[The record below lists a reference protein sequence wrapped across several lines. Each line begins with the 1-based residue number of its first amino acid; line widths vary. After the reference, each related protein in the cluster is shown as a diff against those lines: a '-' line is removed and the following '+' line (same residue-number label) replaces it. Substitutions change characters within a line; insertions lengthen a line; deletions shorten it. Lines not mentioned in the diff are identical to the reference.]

1 MGRDG
6 VDDLVALPVPARQ
19 FSAHGRMRP
28 LDTRGEGLADV
39 VQECRSSTHLGIRPD
54 LGGKLGSQ
62 TPTLDAVGQHVL
74 AVGGPKPQRPDDG
87 AQRIGELGDV
97 QLAEGIVGCRQT
109 HVLDLLHG
117 SSMCLLDTSGMDPA
131 IGDETLQRGLGN
143 FTTHGV
149 ETAHQDDAGGVVNND
164 RGTSR
169 LLDGTDVATLTA
181 DDPALHGI
189 GRQVDDGH
197 HGISSHLTG
206 MSFDGRGNDVSG
218 PGLGSHPGLGHDGSG
233 QLFGL
238 QGGLLPRPS
247 HDLLASLLR
256 SESTDVHKF
265 VVGLLQRGLRLLDLL
280 VEQRHSI
287 RMCSVEGVS
296 VPLDIGLEVATALS
310 HLAFQPGAIPFQFV
324 TTGFDDRSGLAPREK
339 STDDGGGQ
347 RNGQNDRDDRPG
359 IP

>member
-1 MGRDG
+1 M
-6 VDDLVALPVPARQ
+6 
-19 FSAHGRMRP
+19 
-28 LDTRGEGLADV
+28 
-39 VQECRSSTHLGIRPD
+39 
-54 LGGKLGSQ
+54 
-62 TPTLDAVGQHVL
+62 
-74 AVGGPKPQRPDDG
+74 
-87 AQRIGELGDV
+87 

-109 HVLDLLHG
+109 HILDLLHG

-131 IGDETLQRGLGN
+131 IGDETLQRGLGD

-149 ETAHQDDAGGVVNND
+149 ETAHQDDAGGVVDND

-169 LLDGTDVATLTA
+169 LLDGADVAALTT

-189 GRQVDDGH
+189 GRQVDNGH

-206 MSFDGRGNDVSG
+206 ISLDGRGDDVSG
-218 PGLGSHPGLGHDGSG
+218 LGLGIHSGLGHDGSG

-238 QGGLLPRPS
+238 QDGLLPRPS
-247 HDLLASLLR
+247 HDLLASLFR
-256 SESTDVHKF
+256 SESTDVHKL
-265 VVGLLQRGLRLLDLL
+265 VVSFLQLDLRLLDLL

-287 RMCSVEGVS
+287 RMCSVEGLS
-296 VPLDIGLEVATALS
+296 VPLDIGLEIATALG
-310 HLAFQPGAIPFQFV
+310 HLPFQPGAIPFQFV
-324 TTGFDDRSGLAPREK
+324 TTGFDDRSGPASREK